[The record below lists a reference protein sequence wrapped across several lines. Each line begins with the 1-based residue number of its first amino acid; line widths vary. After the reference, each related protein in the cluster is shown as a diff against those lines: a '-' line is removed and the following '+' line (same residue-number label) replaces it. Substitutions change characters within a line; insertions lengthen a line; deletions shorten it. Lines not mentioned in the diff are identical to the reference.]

1 MDKETDA
8 LLKIARERENK
19 KDLLAYQKLK
29 EISRRIRK
37 RGQNRSEVFGV
48 LRTGKAGGAV

>member
-1 MDKETDA
+1 MS
-8 LLKIARERENK
+8 
-19 KDLLAYQKLK
+19 LADVFG
-29 EISRRIRK
+29 